1 MPPVGDFYN
10 RHRGVQRAL
19 VPVRIAFRLAYRFPA
34 VISQNDRMNLRH
46 EIGS

>member
-1 MPPVGDFYN
+1 MPPVGDFYIC
-10 RHRGVQRAL
+10 HGGVPRAL
-19 VPVRIAFRLAYRFPA
+19 VPVRILFRPAYRFPA